1 MKLFEGL
8 EKYGHQM
15 HLALSAM
22 MKDMF
27 DMNLTD
33 DKAREIIDTLAL
45 SDMLKLDTAIDD
57 NDTDTIMDMLG
68 NYIEVTEYSL
78 PNRGN
83 NLKSQASQRPQAQK
97 TGGGGRTTT
106 TTKPVAGGNK
116 VATGGVASIG
126 QDDKEDPETPDNNA
140 EAEKEITDKQAEIDA
155 LKKKAGLK

>member
-1 MKLFEGL
+1 MN
-8 EKYGHQM
+8 
-15 HLALSAM
+15 LALSAM

-27 DMNLTD
+27 NVNITD

-57 NDTDTIMDMLG
+57 GDTATIMDMLG
-68 NYIEVTEYSL
+68 DYVEVTEYSL

-97 TGGGGRTTT
+97 TGGSGRTVA

-116 VATGGVASIG
+116 TATGGADEIG
-126 QDDKEDPETPDNNA
+126 QDDENETNQATTDA
-140 EAEKEITDKQAEIDA
+140 EAEKEIADKQAEIDA
-155 LKKKAGLK
+155 LKKKAGL

>member
-1 MKLFEGL
+1 MRLLEGL

-33 DKAREIIDTLAL
+33 DKAREIIDTLPL

-57 NDTDTIMDMLG
+57 NDNATIMDMLG
-68 NYIEVTEYSL
+68 KYMDVNEYSL
-78 PNRGN
+78 PGRGGS
-83 NLKSQASQRPQAQK
+83 LSSQASSRPTSSK
-97 TGGGGRTTT
+97 NPGTTST
-106 TTKPVAGGNK
+106 TQMTKPVAGGNK
-116 VATGGVASIG
+116 TATGGADEV
-126 QDDKEDPETPDNNA
+126 DDDQMD
-140 EAEKEITDKQAEIDA
+140 AEKEIADKQQELDD

>member
-1 MKLFEGL
+1 MRLLEGL

-27 DMNLTD
+27 SMEMSD

-57 NDTDTIMDMLG
+57 NDSATIMDMLG
-68 NYIEVTEYSL
+68 KYMDVNEYSL
-78 PNRGN
+78 PGRGGS
-83 NLKSQASQRPQAQK
+83 LTSQASTRPTSSK
-97 TGGGGRTTT
+97 NPGTTST
-106 TTKPVAGGNK
+106 TQMTKPVAGGNTT
-116 VATGGVASIG
+116 ATGGADEI
-126 QDDKEDPETPDNNA
+126 DDDQMD
-140 EAEKEITDKQAEIDA
+140 AEKEIADKQKELDD

>member
-27 DMNLTD
+27 NVNITD

-45 SDMLKLDTAIDD
+45 SDMLKLDTAID
-57 NDTDTIMDMLG
+57 NSDTDTIMDMLG
-68 NYIEVTEYSL
+68 DYVEVTEYSL
-78 PNRGN
+78 PGRGN

-97 TGGGGRTTT
+97 TGGSGRTLS

-116 VATGGVASIG
+116 TATGGAAEIG
-126 QDDKEDPETPDNNA
+126 QDDEKETDQATTDA
-140 EAEKEITDKQAEIDA
+140 EAEKEIADKQAEIDA
-155 LKKKAGLK
+155 LKKKAGL